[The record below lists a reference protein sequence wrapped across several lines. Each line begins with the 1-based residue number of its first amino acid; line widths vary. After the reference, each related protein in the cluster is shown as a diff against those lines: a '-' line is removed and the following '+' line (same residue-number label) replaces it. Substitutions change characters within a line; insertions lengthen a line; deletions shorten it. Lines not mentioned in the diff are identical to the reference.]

1 MKISKLFQGK
11 HGKKLTVAAA
21 ATVGLALCLL
31 CAAAAFFLPNAQGM
45 VLSYLAIA
53 LGTVVTV
60 LCVAGLMALMRH
72 PNAA

>member
-1 MKISKLFQGK
+1 MKMMEKMKIAITAL
-11 HGKKLTVAAA
+11 
-21 ATVGLALCLL
+21 VGLCLL
-31 CAAAAFFLPNAQGM
+31 CAVAAFFLPTAQGM